1 MNNSSYSLPLVRLCD
16 AAVAIISC
24 KLALVSRGGGGGVS
38 SVRGGMAAG
47 KQGHANYEKN
57 SKFVETKNS
66 EGLVLT
72 VDTKYTIKL
81 NV

>member
-1 MNNSSYSLPLVRLCD
+1 M
-16 AAVAIISC
+16 
-24 KLALVSRGGGGGVS
+24 SRGGGGGVS

-47 KQGHANYEKN
+47 KQGHANYKKN